1 MATLHVRN
9 IPEKLYKRIQSLAT
23 TESRSLSA
31 EVVALLD
38 TAIVDKE
45 IRLGQKKVFST
56 INRRRFNPPKGA
68 PSSLDMLRQDRSR

>member
-38 TAIVDKE
+38 TAVVDKE
-45 IRLGQKKVFST
+45 IRQGQEKVLSA
-56 INRRRFNPPKGA
+56 IKRRRFTPPKDA
-68 PSSLDMLRQDRSR
+68 PSSLDMLRGDRSR